1 LFCVLIFFILSLC
14 LSILNGFR
22 GCMLEW
28 FMLLVLKT
36 SVALKA
42 AVGSNLTIPLVLFC
56 ARFLYF
62 ICYFIYV
69 PNPGIYAAIWRNLC
83 WFFW

>member
-1 LFCVLIFFILSLC
+1 
-14 LSILNGFR
+14 
-22 GCMLEW
+22 
-28 FMLLVLKT
+28 
-36 SVALKA
+36 
-42 AVGSNLTIPLVLFC
+42 
-56 ARFLYF
+56 LYF